1 VDIDMKKAAL
11 ALAVLAYAAVLAACG
26 GGKEG
31 EQGARTPTGPVKI
44 ALWHSETAA
53 NQESIQRLVNRFN
66 TSQSEVQVEVA
77 FQGGYVDQLDKT
89 VASLG
94 TANAPNLI
102 LQDANHTQFLIDS
115 GAVTPVQTFIDQEG
129 YDLSDFDQKAVDF
142 STINGQLYTMPFTI
156 SVPMIF
162 YNKVPFR
169 EVGLDP
175 DHAPATLEEVQAAS
189 EKLLKKDSAG
199 NVIRSGIVLEIND
212 WYVWQ
217 IHALQGEL
225 AIDNGNGREGRPTE
239 AIFNGPTGQRLFT
252 WWNDMITQGLAY
264 NVGRNPNGIDNF
276 MAVASGRAVM
286 TLTASSALRSVV
298 DVLER
303 GMEGIELGTGLFPGF
318 ADGKGGPQMAG
329 LFLWIL
335 NGAPKEEQEA
345 AWKLVKWLMEPEQQA
360 DWFAGSGYLPARQS
374 AYDLP
379 PAQQVMEQ
387 YPQFRQPVEA
397 YQKAPSTVATQGPLI
412 GPMAQ
417 VSEAIKHSAE
427 EMVLGGKDPIEA
439 LNEAAATATQE
450 IQDYEKR
457 VKP

>member
-1 VDIDMKKAAL
+1 MKKAFLTL
-11 ALAVLAYAAVLAACG
+11 ALLAYAVVLAACG
-26 GGKEG
+26 GGEKE
-31 EQGARTPTGPVKI
+31 EQGVRTPTGPVKI

-53 NQESIQRLVNRFN
+53 NQESIQRLVDGFN
-66 TSQSEVQVEVA
+66 ASQSEVQVEVA

-94 TANAPNLI
+94 TGNAPNLI

-115 GAVTPVQTFIDQEG
+115 GAVTPVQTFVDQEG
-129 YDLSDFDQKAVDF
+129 YDLSDFDRKAVDF
-142 STINGQLYTMPFTI
+142 CTIYGQLYTMPFTI

-189 EKLLKKDSAG
+189 EKLLKKDSTG

-225 AIDNGNGREGRPTE
+225 AVNNGNGREERATE
-239 AIFNGPTGQRLFT
+239 AIFNGPTGQRLFR
-252 WWNDMITQGLAY
+252 WWDDMIDEGLAF

-276 MAVASGRAVM
+276 MAVASGRAAM

-303 GMEGIELGTGLFPGF
+303 GMEGVELGTGLFPGF

-335 NGAPKEEQEA
+335 NGAPEEEQEA
-345 AWKLVKWLMEPEQQA
+345 AWKLVRWLVEPERQA
-360 DWFAGSGYLPARQS
+360 DWFAGSGYLPVRQS

-379 PAQQVMEQ
+379 PAQQVMEE
-387 YPQFRQPVEA
+387 YPLFRQPVEA
-397 YQKAPSTVATQGPLI
+397 YQAAPSTLATQGALI

-417 VSEAIKHSAE
+417 VSEAIKHAAE

-439 LNEAAATATQE
+439 LNDAAANATQA
-450 IQDYEKR
+450 IQEYERR
-457 VKP
+457 VNP

>member
-1 VDIDMKKAAL
+1 MKKALL
-11 ALAVLAYAAVLAACG
+11 ALTLLAYAVVLAACG
-26 GGKEG
+26 GGEEG

-53 NQESIQRLVNRFN
+53 NQESIQRLVNQFN
-66 TSQSEVQVEVA
+66 ASQSEVQVEVA
-77 FQGGYVDQLDKT
+77 FQGTYVDQLNKT

-94 TANAPNLI
+94 TGNAPNLI

-115 GAVTPVQTFIDQEG
+115 GAVTPVQTFVDQDD
-129 YDLSDFDQKAVDF
+129 YDLSDFDQKALDF
-142 STINGQLYTMPFTI
+142 STINDHLYPMPFTI

-175 DHAPATLEEVQAAS
+175 EHAPATLEEVREAS

-199 NVIRSGIVLEIND
+199 NVTRSGIVLEIND
-212 WYVWQ
+212 WYIWQ

-225 AIDNGNGREGRPTE
+225 VADNGNGREGRATE
-239 AIFNGPTGQRLFT
+239 AIFNGPTGQRLFK
-252 WWNDMITQGLAY
+252 WWDEMIDQGLAY

-303 GMEGIELGTGLFPGF
+303 GMQGVELGTGLFPGF

-335 NGAPKEEQEA
+335 NSGPKEEQEA
-345 AWKLVKWLMEPEQQA
+345 AWKLVKWLLEPEQQA
-360 DWFAGSGYLPARQS
+360 DWFAGSGYLPVSQS

-387 YPQFRQPVEA
+387 YPHFRKPVEA
-397 YQKAPSTVATQGPLI
+397 YRKAPSTLATQGPLL

-417 VSEAIKHSAE
+417 VGEAIKHAAE

-450 IQDYEKR
+450 IQEYEKR

>member
-1 VDIDMKKAAL
+1 MKRRLLILVLL
-11 ALAVLAYAAVLAACG
+11 ACAVALAACG
-26 GGKEG
+26 GGG
-31 EQGARTPTGPVKI
+31 EEEEVGRTPTGPVKI
-44 ALWHSETAA
+44 AFWHSETAA
-53 NQESIQRLVNRFN
+53 NQESIQRLVDRFN
-66 TSQSEVQVEVA
+66 ASQSEVQVEVA

-94 TANAPNLI
+94 TGNAPNLI

-115 GAVTPVQTFIDQEG
+115 GAVIPVQTFVDQED
-129 YDLSDFDQKAVDF
+129 YDLSDFDRKAVDF

-175 DHAPATLEEVQAAS
+175 EHAPATLEEVQEAS
-189 EKLLKKDSAG
+189 QKLLKKDSAG
-199 NVIRSGIVLEIND
+199 NVTRSGIVLEIND

-225 AIDNGNGREGRPTE
+225 VVDNGNGREGRATK

-252 WWNDMITQGLAY
+252 WWNDMIQQGLAF
-264 NVGRNPNGIDNF
+264 NVGRNPSGVDNF

-318 ADGKGGPQMAG
+318 ADGEGGPEMAG

-335 NGAPKEEQEA
+335 DGGPQEEQEA

-360 DWFAGSGYLPARQS
+360 DWFAGSGYLPVSQS
-374 AYDLP
+374 AYELP
-379 PAQQVMEQ
+379 AAQQVMEQ

-397 YQKAPSTVATQGPLI
+397 YRKAPSTLATQGPLI

-417 VSEAIKHSAE
+417 VSEAIKHAAE

-457 VKP
+457 VKQ

>member
-1 VDIDMKKAAL
+1 MKKALLAL
-11 ALAVLAYAAVLAACG
+11 ALLAYAVVLAACG
-26 GGKEG
+26 GGEEK
-31 EQGARTPTGPVKI
+31 EQGVQTPTGPVKI

-53 NQESIQRLVNRFN
+53 NQESIQRLVDRFN
-66 TSQSEVQVEVA
+66 ASQSEVQAEVA
-77 FQGGYVDQLDKT
+77 FQGGYVDQLNKT

-94 TANAPNLI
+94 TGNAPNLI
-102 LQDANHTQFLIDS
+102 LQDGNHTQFLIDS

-142 STINGQLYTMPFTI
+142 CTINGQMYTMPFTI

-162 YNKVPFR
+162 YNKLPFR

-175 DHAPATLEEVQAAS
+175 EHAPATLEEVQAAS

-199 NVIRSGIVLEIND
+199 NVTRSGIVLEIND

-225 AIDNGNGREGRPTE
+225 AVDNGNGREGRATE
-239 AIFNGPTGQRLFT
+239 AIFNGPTGQRLFR
-252 WWNDMITQGLAY
+252 WWDDMIDQGLAY

-303 GMEGIELGTGLFPGF
+303 GMQGVELGTGLFPGF

-335 NGAPKEEQEA
+335 NSGPKEEQEA
-345 AWKLVKWLMEPEQQA
+345 AWKLVKWLLEPEQQA
-360 DWFAGSGYLPARQS
+360 DWFAGSGYLPVSQS

-387 YPQFRQPVEA
+387 YPHFRKPVEA
-397 YQKAPSTVATQGPLI
+397 YRKAPSTLATQGPLL

-417 VSEAIKHSAE
+417 VGEAIKHAAE

-450 IQDYEKR
+450 IQEYEKR

>member
-1 VDIDMKKAAL
+1 MKKAFLVL
-11 ALAVLAYAAVLAACG
+11 ALLAYAVALAACG
-26 GGKEG
+26 GGDDG
-31 EQGARTPTGPVKI
+31 EEAGRTPTGPVKI
-44 ALWHSETAA
+44 TFWHSETAG
-53 NQESIQRLVNRFN
+53 NQESIQRLVDRFN
-66 TSQSEVQVEVA
+66 ASQSEVQVEIA

-94 TANAPNLI
+94 TGNAPNLI

-115 GAVTPVQTFIDQEG
+115 AAVTPVQTFVDQDD

-142 STINGQLYTMPFTI
+142 CTINGQLYTMPFTI

-175 DHAPATLEEVQAAS
+175 EHAPTTLEEVQEAS

-199 NVIRSGIVLEIND
+199 NVTRSGIVLEIND

-225 AIDNGNGREGRPTE
+225 AADNGNGREGRATK
-239 AIFNGPTGQRLFT
+239 AIFNDPTGQRLFR
-252 WWNDMITQGLAY
+252 WWDDMIEQELAF
-264 NVGRNPNGIDNF
+264 NVGRNPSGVDNF
-276 MAVASGRAVM
+276 MAVASGRAAM

-303 GMEGIELGTGLFPGF
+303 GMEGVELGTGLFPGF

-329 LFLWIL
+329 LFLWVL
-335 NGAPKEEQEA
+335 NGGSQEEQEA
-345 AWKLVKWLMEPEQQA
+345 TWKLVKWLMEPEQQA
-360 DWFAGSGYLPARQS
+360 EWFAGSGYLPVRQS

-387 YPQFRQPVEA
+387 YPHFRKPVEA
-397 YQKAPSTVATQGPLI
+397 YRQAPSTLATQGPLL

-417 VSEAIKHSAE
+417 VSEAIKQAAE
-427 EMVLGGKDPIEA
+427 EMVLSGKDPIEA

-457 VKP
+457 VKQ

>member
-1 VDIDMKKAAL
+1 MKKALLAL
-11 ALAVLAYAAVLAACG
+11 ALLAYAVILAACG
-26 GGKEG
+26 GGEEK
-31 EQGARTPTGPVKI
+31 EQGAQTPTGPIKI

-53 NQESIQRLVNRFN
+53 NQESIQRLVDRFN
-66 TSQSEVQVEVA
+66 ASQSEVQAEVA
-77 FQGGYVDQLDKT
+77 FQGGYIDQLNKT

-94 TANAPNLI
+94 TSNAPNI
-102 LQDANHTQFLIDS
+102 VLQDANHTQFLIDS
-115 GAVTPVQTFIDQEG
+115 GAVVPVQTFVDQED

-142 STINGQLYTMPFTI
+142 CTINGQLYTMPFTI

-162 YNKVPFR
+162 YNKLPFQ

-175 DHAPATLEEVQAAS
+175 EHAPATLEEVQAAS

-199 NVIRSGIVLEIND
+199 NVTRSGIVLEIND

-225 AIDNGNGREGRPTE
+225 AVNNGNGREGRATE

-252 WWNDMITQGLAY
+252 WWNDMIKQGLAF

-276 MAVASGRAVM
+276 MALASGRAVM

-298 DVLER
+298 DVLEK
-303 GMEGIELGTGLFPGF
+303 GMEGVELGTGLFPGF
-318 ADGKGGPQMAG
+318 ADGKGGPEMAG

-335 NGAPKEEQEA
+335 DDRPKEEQEA

-360 DWFAGSGYLPARQS
+360 DWFAGSGYLPVSQS
-374 AYDLP
+374 AYELP

-387 YPQFRQPVEA
+387 YPHFRKPVEA
-397 YQKAPSTVATQGPLI
+397 YRAAPSTVATQGPLV

-417 VSEAIKHSAE
+417 IGDTIRSAAE
-427 EMVLGGKDPIEA
+427 EMVLEGKDPVEA
-439 LNEAAATATQE
+439 LDEAAATATQE
-450 IQDYEKR
+450 IQEYEKR
-457 VKP
+457 VNP

>member
-1 VDIDMKKAAL
+1 MKRAL
-11 ALAVLAYAAVLAACG
+11 LVTALLAYAVALAACG
-26 GGKEG
+26 GGG
-31 EQGARTPTGPVKI
+31 ENEQAVRTPTGPVKI
-44 ALWHSETAA
+44 AFWHSETAA
-53 NQESIQRLVNRFN
+53 NQESIQRLVNQFN
-66 TSQSEVQVEVA
+66 ASQSEVQVEVS

-94 TANAPNLI
+94 TGNAPALV

-115 GAVTPVQTFIDQEG
+115 GAVTPVQTFIDREG
-129 YDLSDFDQKAVDF
+129 YDLSDFDTKAVDF
-142 STINGQLYTMPFTI
+142 CTINGQLYTMPFTI

-175 DHAPATLEEVQAAS
+175 DHAPATLEEVQEAS
-189 EKLLKKDSAG
+189 QKLLKKDSAG
-199 NVIRSGIVLEIND
+199 NVTRSGIVLEIND

-217 IHALQGEL
+217 IYALQGEL
-225 AIDNGNGREGRPTE
+225 AIDNGNGREGRPTK
-239 AIFNGPTGQRLFT
+239 ALFNGPTGQRLFR
-252 WWNDMITQGLAY
+252 WWDDMIDEGLAF
-264 NVGRNPNGIDNF
+264 NVGRNPSGVDNF

-335 NGAPKEEQEA
+335 NGGSQEQQEA

-360 DWFAGSGYLPARQS
+360 EWFSGTGYLPVSQS

-379 PAQQVMEQ
+379 PAQQVMEE
-387 YPQFRQPVEA
+387 YPLFRQPVEA
-397 YQKAPSTVATQGPLI
+397 YQKAPSTLATEGPLI

-417 VSEAIKHSAE
+417 VSEAIKHAAE

-439 LNEAAATATQE
+439 LDDAATTATQE

-457 VKP
+457 VNP

>member
-1 VDIDMKKAAL
+1 MKKAFLAMAL
-11 ALAVLAYAAVLAACG
+11 LTYAVVLAACG
-26 GGKEG
+26 GGGEK
-31 EQGARTPTGPVKI
+31 EQGVRTPTGPVKI
-44 ALWHSETAA
+44 AFWHSETAA

-66 TSQSEVQVEVA
+66 ASQSEVQVEVA

-94 TANAPNLI
+94 TGNAPALV

-115 GAVTPVQTFIDQEG
+115 GAVTPLQTFVDHEG
-129 YDLSDFDQKAVDF
+129 YDLSDFDRKAVDF
-142 STINGQLYTMPFTI
+142 CTINGQLYTMPFTI

-175 DHAPATLEEVQAAS
+175 EHAPATLEEVQEAS

-199 NVIRSGIVLEIND
+199 NVVRSGIVLEIND
-212 WYVWQ
+212 WYIWQ

-225 AIDNGNGREGRPTE
+225 AVDNGNGREGRPTE
-239 AIFNGPTGQRLFT
+239 AIFNGPTGQRLFR
-252 WWNDMITQGLAY
+252 WWDDMIDQGLAF
-264 NVGRNPNGIDNF
+264 NVGRNPSGVDNF
-276 MAVASGRAVM
+276 MAVASGRAAM

-335 NGAPKEEQEA
+335 NGGPQEEQEA

-360 DWFAGSGYLPARQS
+360 DWFAGSGYLPVSQS
-374 AYDLP
+374 AYELL

-387 YPQFRQPVEA
+387 YPLFRQPVEA
-397 YQKAPSTVATQGPLI
+397 YKKAPSTLATQGPLI

-417 VSEAIKHSAE
+417 VSEAIRHAAE

-439 LNEAAATATQE
+439 LNDAAATATQE

-457 VKP
+457 VNP

>member
-1 VDIDMKKAAL
+1 VTIEMKKAFLVL
-11 ALAVLAYAAVLAACG
+11 ALLACAVVLAACG
-26 GGKEG
+26 GGEKQ
-31 EQGARTPTGPVKI
+31 EQGVRTPTGPVKI
-44 ALWHSETAA
+44 AFWHSETAA
-53 NQESIQRLVNRFN
+53 NQESIQRLIDRFN
-66 TSQSEVQVEVA
+66 ASQSEVQVEVA
-77 FQGGYVDQLDKT
+77 FQGTYVDQLDKT
-89 VASLG
+89 VSSLG

-102 LQDANHTQFLIDS
+102 LQDGNHTQFLIDS
-115 GAVTPVQTFIDQEG
+115 GAVTPVQTFIDQEN

-189 EKLLKKDSAG
+189 EKLLKKDGAG
-199 NVIRSGIVLEIND
+199 NVTRSGIVLEIND

-217 IHALQGEL
+217 IHALQGDL
-225 AIDNGNGREGRPTE
+225 AIDNGNGREGRPTK

-252 WWNDMITQGLAY
+252 WWHDMLDQGLAY

-298 DVLER
+298 DVLEK
-303 GMEGIELGTGLFPGF
+303 GMEGVELGTGLFPGF

-335 NGAPKEEQEA
+335 NGPKEEQEA

-360 DWFAGSGYLPARQS
+360 DWFAGSGYLPVRQS

-387 YPQFRQPVEA
+387 YPLFRQPVEA
-397 YQKAPSTVATQGPLI
+397 YQKAPSTLATEGPLL

-417 VSEAIKHSAE
+417 VSEAIKHAAE
-427 EMVLGGKDPIEA
+427 EMVLSGKDPIDA
-439 LNEAAATATQE
+439 LNEAAADATQA
-450 IQDYEKR
+450 IQEYEKR
-457 VKP
+457 VNP

>member
-1 VDIDMKKAAL
+1 MKRALLAL
-11 ALAVLAYAAVLAACG
+11 ALLAYAVILAACG
-26 GGKEG
+26 GGEEK
-31 EQGARTPTGPVKI
+31 EQGVQTPTGPIKI
-44 ALWHSETAA
+44 TLWHSETAA
-53 NQESIQRLVNRFN
+53 NQESIQRLVDQFN
-66 TSQSEVQVEVA
+66 ASQSEVQAEVA
-77 FQGGYVDQLDKT
+77 FQGGYIDQLNKT

-94 TANAPNLI
+94 TGNAPNLV

-115 GAVTPVQTFIDQEG
+115 GAVVPVQTFVDQED

-142 STINGQLYTMPFTI
+142 CTINGQLYTMPFTI

-175 DHAPATLEEVQAAS
+175 EHAPATLEEVQAAS

-199 NVIRSGIVLEIND
+199 NVTRSGIVLEIND
-212 WYVWQ
+212 WYIWQ

-225 AIDNGNGREGRPTE
+225 AIDNGNGREGRATK

-252 WWNDMITQGLAY
+252 WWNDMIKQGLAF

-303 GMEGIELGTGLFPGF
+303 GMEGVELGTGLFPGF

-335 NGAPKEEQEA
+335 DDRPKEEQEA

-360 DWFAGSGYLPARQS
+360 DWFAGSGYLPVRQS

-379 PAQQVMEQ
+379 PAQQVMEE
-387 YPQFRQPVEA
+387 YPHFRKPVEA
-397 YQKAPSTVATQGPLI
+397 YQKTPSTLATRGPLV
-412 GPMAQ
+412 GPMSQ
-417 VSEAIKHSAE
+417 VGEAIKRAAE

-439 LNEAAATATQE
+439 LNEAAAAATQE

-457 VKP
+457 VNP

>member
-1 VDIDMKKAAL
+1 MKNALLAL
-11 ALAVLAYAAVLAACG
+11 ALLAYAVILAACG
-26 GGKEG
+26 GGEEK
-31 EQGARTPTGPVKI
+31 EQGVQTPTGPIKI

-53 NQESIQRLVNRFN
+53 NQESIQRLVDRFN
-66 TSQSEVQVEVA
+66 ASQSEVQAEVA
-77 FQGGYVDQLDKT
+77 FQGGYIDQLNKT

-94 TANAPNLI
+94 TSNAPNLV

-115 GAVTPVQTFIDQEG
+115 GAVVPVQTFVDQEG

-142 STINGQLYTMPFTI
+142 STINGQMYTMPFTI

-175 DHAPATLEEVQAAS
+175 EHAPATLEEVQAAS

-199 NVIRSGIVLEIND
+199 NVTRSGIVLEIND
-212 WYVWQ
+212 WYIWQ

-225 AIDNGNGREGRPTE
+225 AVDNGNGREGRATE
-239 AIFNGPTGQRLFT
+239 AIFNDPTGQRLFT
-252 WWNDMITQGLAY
+252 WWNDMIKQGLAF
-264 NVGRNPNGIDNF
+264 NVGRNPNGVDNF
-276 MAVASGRAVM
+276 MALASGRAVM

-298 DVLER
+298 DVLEK
-303 GMEGIELGTGLFPGF
+303 GMEGVELGTGLFPGF
-318 ADGKGGPQMAG
+318 ADGKGGPEMAG

-335 NGAPKEEQEA
+335 DDRPKEEQEA

-360 DWFAGSGYLPARQS
+360 DWFAGSGYLPVSQS
-374 AYDLP
+374 AYELP

-387 YPQFRQPVEA
+387 YPHFRKPVEA
-397 YQKAPSTVATQGPLI
+397 YRAAPSTVATQGPLV

-417 VSEAIKHSAE
+417 IGEAIKHSAE

-450 IQDYEKR
+450 IQEYEKR
-457 VKP
+457 VNP

>member
-1 VDIDMKKAAL
+1 MKKALLVL
-11 ALAVLAYAAVLAACG
+11 ALLASAVALAACG
-26 GGKEG
+26 SGDGGEEG
-31 EQGARTPTGPVKI
+31 GRTPTGPVKI
-44 ALWHSETAA
+44 AFWHSETAA
-53 NQESIQRLVNRFN
+53 NQESIQRLVDTFN
-66 TSQSEVQVEVA
+66 ASQSEVQVEVA

-94 TANAPNLI
+94 TGNAPNLI

-115 GAVTPVQTFIDQEG
+115 GAVTPVQTFVDQED
-129 YDLSDFDQKAVDF
+129 YDLSDFDRKAVDF
-142 STINGQLYTMPFTI
+142 CTINGQLYTMPFTI

-162 YNKVPFR
+162 YNKVPFQ

-175 DHAPATLEEVQAAS
+175 EHAPATLEEVQAAS
-189 EKLLKKDSAG
+189 EKLLKKDGAG
-199 NVIRSGIVLEIND
+199 NVVRSGIVLEIND

-217 IHALQGEL
+217 IHSLQGEL
-225 AIDNGNGREGRPTE
+225 AVNNGNGREGRATK

-252 WWNDMITQGLAY
+252 WWDDMIQQGLAF
-264 NVGRNPNGIDNF
+264 NVGRNPSGVDNF

-318 ADGKGGPQMAG
+318 ADGKGGPGMAG
-329 LFLWIL
+329 LFLWVL
-335 NGAPKEEQEA
+335 NGGSQEEQEA

-360 DWFAGSGYLPARQS
+360 EWFAGSGYLPVSQS

-379 PAQQVMEQ
+379 PAQQVMDQ

-397 YQKAPSTVATQGPLI
+397 YREAPSTLATQGPLI

-417 VSEAIKHSAE
+417 VSETIKHSAE

-439 LNEAAATATQE
+439 LDEAAATATQE
-450 IQDYEKR
+450 IQDYEER
-457 VKP
+457 VKQ

>member
-1 VDIDMKKAAL
+1 MKKALLAL
-11 ALAVLAYAAVLAACG
+11 ALLAYAVILAACG
-26 GGKEG
+26 GSEEK
-31 EQGARTPTGPVKI
+31 EQGAQTPTGPIKI

-53 NQESIQRLVNRFN
+53 NQESIQRLVDRFN
-66 TSQSEVQVEVA
+66 ASQSEVQAEVA
-77 FQGGYVDQLDKT
+77 FQGGYIDQLNKT

-94 TANAPNLI
+94 TSNAPNI
-102 LQDANHTQFLIDS
+102 VLQDANHTQFLIDS
-115 GAVTPVQTFIDQEG
+115 GAVVPVQTFVDQED

-142 STINGQLYTMPFTI
+142 CTINGQLYTMPFTI

-162 YNKVPFR
+162 YNKVPFQ

-175 DHAPATLEEVQAAS
+175 EHAPATLEEVQAAS

-199 NVIRSGIVLEIND
+199 NVTRSGIVLEIND

-225 AIDNGNGREGRPTE
+225 AVNNGNGREGRATE

-252 WWNDMITQGLAY
+252 WWNDMIKQGLAF

-276 MAVASGRAVM
+276 MALASGRAVM

-298 DVLER
+298 DVLEK
-303 GMEGIELGTGLFPGF
+303 GMEGVELGTGLFPGF
-318 ADGKGGPQMAG
+318 ADGKGGPEMAG

-335 NGAPKEEQEA
+335 DDRPKEEQEA

-360 DWFAGSGYLPARQS
+360 DWFAGSGYLPVSQS
-374 AYDLP
+374 AYELP

-387 YPQFRQPVEA
+387 YPHFRKPVEA
-397 YQKAPSTVATQGPLI
+397 YRAAPSTVATQGPLV

-417 VSEAIKHSAE
+417 IGDTIRSAAE
-427 EMVLGGKDPIEA
+427 EMVLEGKDPVEA
-439 LNEAAATATQE
+439 LDEAAATATQE
-450 IQDYEKR
+450 IQEYEKR
-457 VKP
+457 VNP